1 MSDTIAPGSFA
12 LDRTMEGQEENPPCE
27 SPDLPVSAAL
37 KEKVDAVVENNAS
50 LKEKLKEEVRVVIL
64 SGLWIS

>member
-1 MSDTIAPGSFA
+1 
-12 LDRTMEGQEENPPCE
+12 MEGQEENPPCE
-27 SPDLPVSAAL
+27 APDLPVSAAL